1 MVSVFKFDNA
11 NQKKEDSMRKISVL
25 ILIAFTL
32 LFAGCSK
39 KAVVQPEQPSEDLPA
54 QQAVVPQKETVAKTP
69 DYRYQERITEQQLA
83 KIGTDEEAAG
93 YLEEKGKFDDIHFA
107 YDQYDISRDAQITL
121 QAVASW
127 LNKNT
132 SAKILIEGHCD
143 DRGTNEY
150 NLALG
155 DRRAKAARDYLV
167 ALGIAAGRVETISYG
182 EEEPLCSEPNEECW
196 TKNRRAHFVIL
207 KEAGR

>member
-1 MVSVFKFDNA
+1 
-11 NQKKEDSMRKISVL
+11 MRKISVL

-69 DYRYQERITEQQLA
+69 DYRYQERITEQQLS

>member
-1 MVSVFKFDNA
+1 
-11 NQKKEDSMRKISVL
+11 MRKITVL
-25 ILIAFTL
+25 ILVTFGL
-32 LFAGCSK
+32 LFTGCSK
-39 KAVVQPEQPSEDLPA
+39 KAVVQPEQPAQEVPA
-54 QQAVVPQKETVAKTP
+54 QQTVVPQKEPVTGVP
-69 DYRYQERITEQQLA
+69 DYRPQERITEQQLA
-83 KIGTDEEAAG
+83 KIGTDEEAAR
-93 YLEEKGKFDDIHFA
+93 YLEEKGKFDDIYFA
-107 YDQYDISRDAQITL
+107 YDQYDISTDAQFTL

-127 LNKNT
+127 LNKNPD
-132 SAKILIEGHCD
+132 AKILVEGHCD

-167 ALGIAAGRVETISYG
+167 ALGIASGRIETISYG
-182 EEEPLCSEPNEECW
+182 EEEPLCSEPSEECW

>member
-1 MVSVFKFDNA
+1 
-11 NQKKEDSMRKISVL
+11 MRKISVFMF
-25 ILIAFTL
+25 ITFML

-39 KAVVQPEQPSEDLPA
+39 KAVVQPEQPSEELTG
-54 QQAVVPQKETVAKTP
+54 QQAVVPQKETLARTP

-83 KIGTDEEAAG
+83 KIGTDEEAAR

-107 YDQYDISRDAQITL
+107 YDQYDISPDAQITL

>member
-1 MVSVFKFDNA
+1 
-11 NQKKEDSMRKISVL
+11 MRKISVL
-25 ILIAFTL
+25 IFIAFMF
-32 LFAGCSK
+32 LFAGCTK
-39 KAVVQPEQPSEDLPA
+39 KAVVQPEQPAEELPG
-54 QQAVVPQKETVAKTP
+54 QQAVLPQKEAATRTP

-83 KIGTDEEAAG
+83 KIGTDEEAAK
-93 YLEEKGKFDDIHFA
+93 YLEEKGKFDDIRFA
-107 YDQYDISRDAQITL
+107 YDEYEISPDAQITL
-121 QAVASW
+121 QAVAAW
-127 LNKNT
+127 LNKNN

-167 ALGIAAGRVETISYG
+167 ALGIASGRVETISYG

-196 TKNRRAHFVIL
+196 AKNRRAHFVIL